1 MNLEPVIGIEV
12 HCELK
17 TKTKMFS
24 SAPVSFNAVPN
35 SLVQP
40 LDLALPGTLPRVN
53 KRAVEMALLASKAL
67 NMEIDNELVFDR
79 KNYFYTDLAKGFQ
92 ITQDKR
98 PIGRNGYLE
107 IETDGSYKKI
117 RINRLH
123 MEEDTAKQTHFDDY
137 TLIDYNRSGNPLIE
151 IVSDPDL
158 RSAKEACKYIEN
170 LRATLLYLGVSDV
183 KMEEGSM
190 RCDINISLKE
200 KGSSVL
206 GTKTEIKNLNSI
218 SNVEKAIE
226 YEIERQSKLLQAG
239 KKIIQETRR
248 FDEESKTTV
257 TMRVKNDS
265 LNYKYFCEPNIAP
278 IKLSDEY
285 IDQVLSDMPLL
296 PVELNKIYTTKYNLS
311 AYDSEQ
317 LLLNKE
323 ISDFFN
329 ECVKIINEPKLI
341 TNFILGD
348 VLAFLNKRGLTISEC
363 NLTPNKL
370 ADLIKSLVSNAIS
383 SKQAKIVLNE
393 LLESDKSV
401 EQIIKEKGLVQISDE
416 NEIRTLVNI
425 VLSDNKNAVKD
436 YLGGKTN
443 ILGFLVGQVMKLSK
457 GKANPELVNT
467 LILEEINKLN

>member
-24 SAPVSFNAVPN
+24 SAPVSFNAAPN

-98 PIGRNGYLE
+98 PIGRNGFLE

-151 IVSDPDL
+151 IVSDPDI
-158 RSAKEACKYIEN
+158 RNAKEACKYIEN

-200 KGSSVL
+200 KGSVVL

-226 YEIERQSKLLQAG
+226 YEIERQSELIQEG
-239 KKIIQETRR
+239 KKVIQETRR

-285 IDQVLSDMPLL
+285 INQVLSDMPLL

-311 AYDSEQ
+311 SYDSEQ
-317 LLLNKE
+317 LLMNKE

-329 ECVKIINEPKLI
+329 ECVKIIDEPKLI

-348 VLAFLNKRGLTISEC
+348 VLAFLNKSGVSINEC

-401 EQIIKEKGLVQISDE
+401 EQIIKEKGLVQISDVD
-416 NEIRTLVNI
+416 EIRNLVNL

-457 GKANPELVNT
+457 GKANPELANA